1 MSHAAEVPASVH
13 DLARRLGRDAAEV
26 DATGVLPAG
35 HLRGLAEAGLYGIF
49 APIPAGGLGLRY
61 EDACPVVEEL
71 ASACLATTF
80 VWIQHFGTLRALL
93 DEQAPTPLRTRFLP
107 GVIRGEI
114 RSGVALAGLLPGP
127 PRLRATLTSYGWLL
141 DGEAP
146 WVTGWGHIDLVLVTA
161 RGPDEKTVISFL
173 VDAREQPGLTA
184 TPMRLAAVN
193 ASATVRLGFT
203 GLPVPDDRYV
213 ARDRYDPV
221 RHQYEGLRLN
231 GSLAL
236 GVARR
241 CCALIGPSP
250 LDGELR
256 DCRAELD
263 SADSAHMPAARARA
277 SEFAVRAAHVLAV
290 WQGSGSALAGHEA
303 ERLTREAAFLLVFG
317 SRPPIKAALLARLG
331 PARRPGGRGEWVL
344 DQMLGRR
351 GAGEQGG

>member
-1 MSHAAEVPASVH
+1 MSHAAGVPVGVH
-13 DLARRLGRDAAEV
+13 DLAGRFWRDAATV
-26 DATGVLPAG
+26 DATGVLPG
-35 HLRGLAEAGLYGIF
+35 EHLRGLAEAGLYGIF
-49 APIPAGGLGLRY
+49 APTPAGGLGLRE
-61 EDACPVVEEL
+61 EDTSPIVEEL
-71 ASACLATTF
+71 ASGCLATTF

-93 DEQAPTPLRTRFLP
+93 DEQTPTRLRTRWLP
-107 GVIRGEI
+107 GVVRGEI

-146 WVTGWGHIDLVLVTA
+146 WVTGWGHIGLLLVTA
-161 RGPDEKTVISFL
+161 RGPDENTVISFL

-184 TPMRLAAVN
+184 APMRLAAVN
-193 ASATVRLGFT
+193 ASATVRLGFA

-213 ARDRYDPV
+213 GQRPYDPDRY
-221 RHQYEGLRLN
+221 QFEGLRLN

-241 CCALIGPSP
+241 CCALMGPSP

-263 SADSAHMPAARARA
+263 GAPASAMPAARARA
-277 SEFAVRAAHVLAV
+277 SEFAVRAAHALAV
-290 WQGSGSALAGHEA
+290 AQGSGSALAGHAA

-317 SRPPIKAALLARLG
+317 SRPTIKAALLARLG
-331 PARRPGGRGEWVL
+331 AASRPAEGTGWVL

-351 GAGEQGG
+351 GPGRPSG